1 MNDLDRRA
9 LVRAV
14 GAAALAAPAFA
25 CPTLAMADEEQVADI
40 AFLHG
45 VASGDPLA
53 DRVILWTRVSP
64 SGANMP
70 KQVTLQWEI
79 ASDAAFRR
87 IVRSGK
93 VSTGPER
100 DFTAKVDAAGLKPG
114 TRYHYRFRIGDTMS
128 PAGQTCTLPQGE
140 GTRDMVLAVAS
151 CSFYSTGFFN
161 AYRAIAGLD
170 RVDLVLHLGDYIY
183 DYGSAPEEL
192 GMSVGLKIGRIPTP
206 ANETITLADYR
217 ERYACYRR
225 DADLQAAH
233 ARAPWICVW
242 DDHESANDAWQ
253 GGAENHQPNEGDWA
267 ARRTAAVRAYY
278 EWIPIREPE
287 AGRSFEAINR
297 SFELGDL
304 ATLVM
309 LESRLL
315 ARTRQLSL
323 SNPADLPRLVFDI
336 SDPAT
341 PKQVTDAA
349 IVARVLATAKVGKAP
364 EPYAVRP
371 DLAALKR
378 KLADPSRQLLGAEQ
392 EAWLHDKI
400 AGSVR
405 AGKRWQVIGNQV
417 VMARTGFPDVVAAMG
432 EERWQAARAE
442 LPAGIRGAVEA
453 IVKAGPTLPYGLD
466 SWNGYPAARER
477 MDAMLAQPGA
487 TPLVLTGDSHAF
499 WVNELSGKPGT
510 RIAAEIGTTA
520 ISSSSLGDMLG
531 GFDIGPAMAE
541 ASDEVLYCNQIA
553 KGFTLVTLGRDAA
566 RIDLVA
572 VSTVLSQEHSTQ
584 TIASFQLV
592 PNEGGGIQPIRKA

>member
-1 MNDLDRRA
+1 MA
-9 LVRAV
+9 EGTS
-14 GAAALAAPAFA
+14 GATAGFA
-25 CPTLAMADEEQVADI
+25 
-40 AFLHG
+40 HG

-64 SGANMP
+64 AEGSAAS
-70 KQVTLQWEI
+70 VSVEWEV

-87 IVRSGK
+87 IIRNGTVQ
-93 VSTGPER
+93 TGPER
-100 DFTAKVDAAGLKPG
+100 DFTVKVDAAGLKPD
-114 TRYHYRFRIGDTMS
+114 TRYHYRFRSGAATS
-128 PAGQTCTLPQGE
+128 PTGQTATLPQGR
-140 GTRDMVLAVAS
+140 GTREMVLAVAS

-183 DYGSAPEEL
+183 DYGTAPDEL

-225 DADLQAAH
+225 DPDLQAAH

-242 DDHESANDAWQ
+242 DDHESANDSWQ
-253 GGAENHQPNEGDWA
+253 GGAQNHQPDEGDWA
-267 ARRTAAVRAYY
+267 TRRTAAVRAYY
-278 EWIPIREPE
+278 EWIPIRDPE
-287 AGRSFEAINR
+287 AGRPFEAINR

-315 ARTRQLSL
+315 ARSRQLSL
-323 SNPADLPRLVFDI
+323 GNPDDAPRLVFDI
-336 SDPAT
+336 SDPAA

-349 IVARVLATAKVGKAP
+349 IVARVLAAARGGKVPA
-364 EPYAVRP
+364 PYAVRP
-371 DLAALKR
+371 DVEALKR
-378 KLADPSRQLLGAEQ
+378 KLADPARQLLGSEQ

-417 VMARTGFPDVVAAMG
+417 VMARTALPDVVAAMG
-432 EERWQAARAE
+432 QERWQAARAE

-453 IVKAGPTLPYGLD
+453 VVKAGNTLPSGLD
-466 SWNGYPAARER
+466 SWNGYPAARAR

-487 TPLVLTGDSHAF
+487 TPLVLSGDSHAF
-499 WVNELSGKPGT
+499 WVNELSGAPGE
-510 RIAAEIGTTA
+510 RIAAEIGVTA
-520 ISSSSLGDMLG
+520 ISSSSLGDLLG
-531 GFDIGPAMAE
+531 GFDIGPAMAG

-553 KGFTLVTLGRDAA
+553 KGFALVTLGREAA
-566 RIDLVA
+566 RVDLIA
-572 VSTVLSQEHSTQ
+572 VSTVLRREHSVR
-584 TIASFQLV
+584 TIASFQIL
-592 PNEGGGIQPIRKA
+592 PGEGGGVRPIHQG